1 MQIKVKFNDINVK
14 EEKEKTLV
22 KILMLKGEKGD
33 SVSAEWGTITGNL
46 EDQTDLKNALASKA
60 NQSSLDTTNQNVSN
74 LQTAV
79 NSKASQND
87 LNITNQNVSEVNAKT
102 EKKPYYYNTLN
113 DLKTDLD
120 LKDGD
125 CAITLGYYSAN
136 DGGAGEYEIITDNT
150 LVDDGGSI
158 INLQNGLKAK
168 LIIKNKVCFRQFG
181 AKGDGTT
188 NDYQSVKN
196 CCDYANANNLLINN
210 LIGNYYVN
218 GNQIILSTS
227 VKNTDSVT
235 FILGENYERYNSLF
249 IFEHDEVNNVENVAL
264 STVFNNKNTLN
275 DNYVGKSFILDTKIK
290 YGQRLDGPD
299 TSNTI
304 LEPFYT
310 TKNKEYLWSI
320 NYDENLVVNVKNI
333 SNSFEKGYTFD
344 GGRIEQSNTSNY
356 GVSFITVSRNNC
368 IIKNLDISCENVN
381 GSNAVLH
388 IDNGN
393 NIILENIHCNSI
405 RPSTGSYNISI
416 ENASNIITKNITG
429 NNSSNTFGNRTVK
442 NWLLS
447 NSKVS
452 VWDIHWN
459 SFGFLTIDNTHING
473 SINIGYGSG
482 ILNVKNSY
490 CGGFLQTNQNYSP
503 IFNGEIIVE
512 NSYLTDGVHI
522 KRTYT
527 NDELRDAFFDNVILP
542 NVTIT
547 NSIKKYINTLQD
559 LYIDIPSE
567 VANLISNKGK
577 ILLDNVDLTRI
588 YYSQN
593 SSATQEIY
601 DSVIRDCKNLTS
613 TILNVL
619 NKLGICVCSGSNT
632 NTIENAITP
641 NSVFNND
648 FTSVCKRNGNDVS
661 IRCEGTLNKN
671 ITGTNYK
678 LADIINNL
686 KPNKYSYGI
695 ITYDEYVLP
704 CYLNTAGSI
713 FTKGNISSG
722 TKIVITVNYILN

>member
-1 MQIKVKFNDINVK
+1 MNEQFFTSLNGYKVKDEYAVH
-14 EEKEKTLV
+14 TY
-22 KILMLKGEKGD
+22 D
-33 SVSAEWGTITGNL
+33 SVASMKI
-46 EDQTDLKNALASKA
+46 DSKLKEGMH
-60 NQSSLDTTNQNVSN
+60 V
-74 LQTAV
+74 
-79 NSKASQND
+79 
-87 LNITNQNVSEVNAKT
+87 KT
-102 EKKPYYYNTLN
+102 KGYYN
-113 DLKTDLD
+113 
-120 LKDGD
+120 
-125 CAITLGYYSAN
+125 AN
-136 DGGAGEYEIITDNT
+136 DGGNAEYIIKSNSDNYYETLNNT
-150 LVDDGGSI
+150 LLAELVV
-158 INLQNGLKAK
+158 NNEVNFK
-168 LIIKNKVCFRQFG
+168 QFG

-188 NDYQSVKN
+188 NDYQAIKN
-196 CCDYANANNLLINN
+196 CCDYANEHNLLINN
-210 LIGNYYVN
+210 KIGSYYIN
-218 GNQIILSTS
+218 GNQITLNTS
-227 VKNTDSVT
+227 VQNTNNVT

-249 IFEHDEVNNVENVAL
+249 IFEHDEVTNVENVNL

-310 TKNKEYLWSI
+310 TKNKEYLWAI
-320 NYDENLVVNVKNI
+320 DYDANLVVNVNNI

-344 GGRIEQSNTSNY
+344 GGRIEQSNTSSY
-356 GVSFITVSRNNC
+356 GVSFITISRNNC
-368 IIKNLDISCENVN
+368 IIKNLDLRCENEN
-381 GSNAVLH
+381 GSNAVIH
-388 IDNGN
+388 VDNGN
-393 NIILENIHCNSI
+393 NIILENIDCNSI
-405 RPSTGSYNISI
+405 RSLAGSYNISI

-429 NNSSNTFGNRTVK
+429 NNTSNTFGNRTVK
-442 NWLLS
+442 NWLLRD
-447 NSKVS
+447 SKVS
-452 VWDIHWN
+452 IWDIHWN
-459 SFGFLTIDNTHING
+459 SFGFLTIDNTQING

-527 NDELRDAFFDNVILP
+527 DDELRDEFFDTVILP
-542 NVTIT
+542 NVTII
-547 NSIKKYINTLQD
+547 NSIKKYSNTLQD

-567 VANLISNKGK
+567 VASLISNKGK
-577 ILLDNVDLTRI
+577 ILLDNVDLMRI
-588 YYSQN
+588 YYTQN
-593 SSATQEIY
+593 ATATQEIY
-601 DSVIRDCKNLTS
+601 DSVVRDCNSVTS

-619 NKLGICVCSGSNT
+619 NKLGVCICSGSNT

-661 IRCEGTLNKN
+661 IRCEGTLNTN

-678 LADIINNL
+678 LADIIDKL

-695 ITYDEYVLP
+695 ITYDENILP
-704 CYLNTAGSI
+704 CYLNTAGGI

-722 TKIVITVNYILN
+722 TKIVITINYILD